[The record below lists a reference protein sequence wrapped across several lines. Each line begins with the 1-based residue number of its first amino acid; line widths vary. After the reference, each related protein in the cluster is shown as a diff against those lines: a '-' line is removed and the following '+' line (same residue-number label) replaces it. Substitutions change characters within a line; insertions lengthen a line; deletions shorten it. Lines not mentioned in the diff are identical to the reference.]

1 LKNWLIIAAVIVAVV
16 SLAYFKKSDTGT
28 SKEVEF
34 TSVIRGSVDT
44 SVIAS
49 GALVFRNEVK
59 LTSEVIGKVIELNV
73 EEGDAVDEG
82 DILLRLDP
90 EQFQAEVDQ
99 QNANVRLQEIAIER
113 QQNEIA
119 NLQSRWSRQKS
130 LYDSGLIDV
139 EGFEA
144 IDHALAL
151 AQLDLASREQ
161 ALSQANAL
169 RDKAN
174 EYLRKTIIRAPIT
187 GVVTALDIKVGET
200 VISGT
205 TNIVGSSMMTIA
217 NQDDILTEVY
227 VDEADIAAL
236 AVGQRADVFAVAF
249 PDTAIQGTVESIANT
264 ARSYPGRNGLRFKV
278 KIRLEDSGD
287 RSLFSGMSCRAE
299 IYQTAATNAFIVPV
313 EAVVTDLEGDDKS
326 HYVWLVENGLAK
338 KQTVELGASSDETQV
353 IRSGLS
359 EGQEIISGPF
369 RILLTLKEN
378 DPVSSDD
385 TE

>member
-1 LKNWLIIAAVIVAVV
+1 MKNWLIIVAIVAAVV

-34 TSVIRGSVDT
+34 TSVTRGSVDT

-73 EEGDAVDEG
+73 EEGDAVAEG

-113 QQNEIA
+113 QQNEIN

-130 LYDSGLIDV
+130 LYDAGLIDV

-144 IDHALAL
+144 IDHALVL

-161 ALSQANAL
+161 ALSQAKAL

-249 PDTAIQGTVESIANT
+249 PDLAIEGVVESIGNT

-278 KIRLEDSGD
+278 KIRLEDNGE

-313 EAVVTDLEGDDKS
+313 EAVVTDLEGEDES
-326 HYVWLVENGLAK
+326 HYVWVVENGLAK

-359 EGQEIISGPF
+359 EGQQIVSGPF
-369 RILLTLKEN
+369 RVLLTLKEN
-378 DPVSSDD
+378 DPVSADVS
-385 TE
+385 E